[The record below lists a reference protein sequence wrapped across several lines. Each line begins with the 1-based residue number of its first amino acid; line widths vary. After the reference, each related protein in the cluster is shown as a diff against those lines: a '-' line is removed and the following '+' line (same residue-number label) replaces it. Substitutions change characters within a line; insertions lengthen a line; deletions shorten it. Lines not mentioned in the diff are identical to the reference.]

1 MINRLLMELCDDY
14 LENKNVDKLV
24 DFAKKTFPNDGTD
37 QLFVGCMLILIT
49 LGSPFKPRY
58 ICTRENLLA
67 VVVLAKEK
75 IGTTNLLDFYV
86 DRVNTTKGIKKYL
99 NDIVSDDNLDKYAD
113 VIIEYLD
120 HFKPDMVSEIKKHS
134 SLDDYIKSLDGKLD
148 LS

>member
-1 MINRLLMELCDDY
+1 MINRILMELAEDY
-14 LENKNVDKLV
+14 FETGSVDKLL
-24 DFAKKTFPNDGTD
+24 DFSQKTFPSDGTSM
-37 QLFVGCMLILIT
+37 LFVGLMLIMFSRT
-49 LGSPFKPRY
+49 DNFKPKY
-58 ICTRENLLA
+58 SCSRENLLSI
-67 VVVLAKEK
+67 VMLAKEK
-75 IGTTNLLDFYV
+75 VGNSNLLAFYV

>member
-86 DRVNTTKGIKKYL
+86 DRVNQYKGIKKQL
-99 NDIVSDDNLDKYAD
+99 ENIVRDPNLDKYAD
-113 VIIEYLD
+113 VIIDYLEQ
-120 HFKPDMVSEIKKHS
+120 F
-134 SLDDYIKSLDGKLD
+134 KLD
-148 LS
+148 LITKIKNHKKLNKYINSFNKIV